1 MSDAKTNKN
10 THKSNSSDWMNK
22 FQEVINSCQSEL
34 KKTTQIG
41 MKMLSASQ
49 SNAQLHE
56 TYESLGHLVRDA
68 LKNGDLKWSSQAA
81 NDLMEK
87 IDQLEVEMEKFE
99 FEVRNIKRQE
109 SQSESSEQEKNP

>member
-1 MSDAKTNKN
+1 MSNDKTNKS

-22 FQEVINSCQSEL
+22 FQEVINSCQTEL

-68 LKNGDLKWSSQAA
+68 IRNGELKWSSQEV
-81 NDLMEK
+81 NGLMDK
-87 IDQLEVEMEKFE
+87 IDKLEVEMEKFE

-109 SQSESSEQEKNP
+109 SHSESSEQEKNP